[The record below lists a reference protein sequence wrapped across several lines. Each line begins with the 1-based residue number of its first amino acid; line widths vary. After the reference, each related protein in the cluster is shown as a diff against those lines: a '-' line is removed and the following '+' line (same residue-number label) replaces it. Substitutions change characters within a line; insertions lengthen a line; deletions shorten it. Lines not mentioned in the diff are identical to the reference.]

1 MLQLTSQSKEN
12 RWVRVGHGV
21 WQHLKCQIGDVGW
34 KGLSQ
39 TKDNI
44 SKQIASLQ
52 NSWQPH
58 EQAKSMTCKS
68 GPNSTQGFS
77 LICSMHE
84 ITTSSDAPNPG
95 GPYMQQIIMTWV
107 CASQAS
113 ITITTNHF
121 PEDKHHTGRIDESLL
136 WINLMNPTCWAWLL
150 ESRYVQSCH
159 LGQIKFYFM
168 SPRRREKYPLPSIM
182 HPLNKSQTK
191 SC

>member
-1 MLQLTSQSKEN
+1 MESGNTWNAKLEMWVEKDYPKQRTIFPNKLQACKTL
-12 RWVRVGHGV
+12 
-21 WQHLKCQIGDVGW
+21 
-34 KGLSQ
+34 
-39 TKDNI
+39 DNHM
-44 SKQIASLQ
+44 SKQKA
-52 NSWQPH
+52 WH
-58 EQAKSMTCKS
+58 AKS